1 MLTMVKILVVDD
13 EPDLEPLI
21 RQGFRRKIRSGAYSF
36 VFAGDGLEAL
46 EALEADPEIDL
57 VLTDINMPRMDGLK
71 LLANLNDLDRVLK
84 AIVVT
89 AYGDMENIRTA
100 MNQGAFDFLTKPLV
114 LDDLKKTV
122 EKASQAIL
130 QQKKA
135 DLARQTFG
143 RYLSDEIVATL
154 LDQPEA
160 LKLGGEK
167 RKVTL
172 LMSDLRGFSIIS
184 ERRPPETV
192 VEILNIYLGRMADV
206 ITDYHGTIDEFIGD
220 AILVIFGAPILRED
234 DALRAVAC
242 AIDMQRAMAGVNAQL
257 AQRGLPK
264 LEMGIGINTGEVVVG
279 NIGSLKRAKY
289 GVVGSHVNLTAR
301 IESYTVGGQVL
312 TTESTLDAAGAAVLI
327 GKQMKMSAK
336 GFAEPLSIYEIEGV
350 GAPYDLSLPL
360 WVEHMVTL
368 DHPWPF
374 AFSVLDGKHMTGAVC
389 RGTMIQLST
398 SGAVIRTDEPVALL
412 SNLKMMLP
420 ALEGGDEV
428 VGDLYAKIVEDVP
441 DEGVVKVRFTAV
453 PEEVAEAIGHVCVG

>member
-1 MLTMVKILVVDD
+1 MEPSTVKILVVDD

-21 RQGFRRKIRSGAYSF
+21 RQGFRRKIRSGEYTF

-46 EALEADPEIDL
+46 DVLDQDLEIDL

-143 RYLSDEIVATL
+143 RYLSDEVVATL

-160 LKLGGEK
+160 LTLGGEK

-172 LMSDLRGFSIIS
+172 LMSDLRGFSTIS

-206 ITDYHGTIDEFIGD
+206 ITDYYGTIDEFIGD

-242 AIDMQRAMAGVNAQL
+242 AIDMQRAMAGVNTQL
-257 AQRGLPK
+257 AERGLPK

-279 NIGSLKRAKY
+279 NIGSLKRTKY

-312 TTESTLDAAGAAVLI
+312 TTESTLDAAGAAVLTTVPD
-327 GKQMKMSAK
+327 GSWSSLGPVVRGA
-336 GFAEPLSIYEIEGV
+336 IEGRNATV
-350 GAPYDLSLPL
+350 VTDGWSGYGRLAAEGVDHRPEIQGSRTRAAEVLPWAHL
-360 WVEHMVTL
+360 
-368 DHPWPF
+368 
-374 AFSVLDGKHMTGAVC
+374 
-389 RGTMIQLST
+389 
-398 SGAVIRTDEPVALL
+398 VI
-412 SNLKMMLP
+412 SNLKAWLHGTFRGVSGKHLDLYLQEFTYRFNRRWIEEKLFFYVTRR
-420 ALEGGDEV
+420 ALEAPP
-428 VGDLYAKIVEDVP
+428 LPYH
-441 DEGVVKVRFTAV
+441 RL
-453 PEEVAEAIGHVCVG
+453 VAEPIG